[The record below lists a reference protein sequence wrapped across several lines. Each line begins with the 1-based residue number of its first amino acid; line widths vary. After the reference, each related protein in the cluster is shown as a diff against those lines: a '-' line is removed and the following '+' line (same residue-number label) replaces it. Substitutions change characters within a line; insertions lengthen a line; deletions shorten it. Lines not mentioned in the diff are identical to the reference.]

1 MAEWLKTLHDP
12 VVVLYSTIVSVI
24 LDEVLDHDRPIEVE
38 VRLYVV
44 IPVGGEI

>member
-1 MAEWLKTLHDP
+1 MAEWLKSLHGPDM
-12 VVVLYSTIVSVI
+12 VLYSTNVSVTS
-24 LDEVLDHDRPIEVE
+24 DEVLDHDRPIEDE